1 MINRLKI
8 FTESVSQMDIGPA
21 EVSAL
26 TKLFKVCLESALM
39 LDDEENKEYDTDTS
53 GYDFSEDDYYTG
65 NKNERPSKYDSEYDD
80 VDEPDT
86 RLSGE
91 LRDELKTDRSIWR
104 DDDFGLNT
112 PPEQTE
118 NIDYESNV
126 GTSLVNAYIKFA
138 PKLLDKNLC
147 TAEDVDNMGKF
158 IDWLIKKFNSID
170 ASKYMQRFVNM
181 YSPDNK
187 SRSKTKK
194 ILGDGGEL
202 DKALDFFSKGQPVI
216 TLLKEIKKD
225 LGDKLSKASLSSDS
239 NIFSGAKDD
248 PDNAIEGLNERPND
262 SSIFS
267 VAKDINRYVT
277 QKFNS
282 VDGARDIY
290 TVNEFAEDDTGF
302 DNSTELDAYLPPA
315 EDNVPMAADTNTMS
329 NYTETNAQK
338 NTESETD
345 SDTDAQKNTE
355 SETDSDKRFPVDTD
369 PKDVD
374 DAITS
379 FINFVPTV
387 DIPEAELNTFINEVD
402 NNKRSKAKSI
412 ADKRVSLTHEHH
424 GDVANASTLK
434 RGSRIFAGLKRR

>member
-1 MINRLKI
+1 MTNRLKL
-8 FTESVSQMDIGPA
+8 FTESVSKMDIGPA

-39 LDDEENKEYDTDTS
+39 LDDEENKEYDTDTA

-65 NKNERPSKYDSEYDD
+65 DKDERPSKYDSEYDN
-80 VDEPDT
+80 VDDPDT
-86 RLSGE
+86 TLPGE
-91 LRDELKTDRSIWR
+91 RRDELKKDQSIWR

-112 PPEQTE
+112 PSEQTE

-126 GTSLVNAYIKFA
+126 GTSLANAYIKFA

-147 TAEDVDNMGKF
+147 TAEDTDNMGKF

-170 ASKYMQRFVNM
+170 ASNYMQRFVNM
-181 YSPDNK
+181 YSPENK

-216 TLLKEIKKD
+216 TLLKEIKKA
-225 LGDKLSKASLSSDS
+225 LRDKLSKASLSKASLSNDPSD
-239 NIFSGAKDD
+239 
-248 PDNAIEGLNERPND
+248 D

-267 VAKDINRYVT
+267 VAKDINRFVT

-290 TVNEFAEDDTGF
+290 TDDEFAEDDTGL
-302 DNSTELDAYLPPA
+302 DNRPELDAYLPPA
-315 EDNVPMAADTNTMS
+315 EGNVPMAADTNAMS
-329 NYTETNAQK
+329 NYTENNAK
-338 NTESETD
+338 ENAESD
-345 SDTDAQKNTE
+345 
-355 SETDSDKRFPVDTD
+355 TDSDKRFPVDSD

-387 DIPEAELNTFINEVD
+387 DIPEDELNAFINEVD
-402 NNKRSKAKSI
+402 NKKRSKAKSI
-412 ADKRVSLTHEHH
+412 ADKRANITHEHH

-434 RGSRIFAGLKRR
+434 RGSQVFAGLKRR

>member
-1 MINRLKI
+1 MTNRLKL

-39 LDDEENKEYDTDTS
+39 LDDEENKEYDTDTA

-65 NKNERPSKYDSEYDD
+65 DKNNRPSMYDAEYDD
-80 VDEPDT
+80 VDEPET
-86 RLSGE
+86 TLPGE
-91 LRDELKTDRSIWR
+91 RRDELKKDQSIWR
-104 DDDFGLNT
+104 DDDIGWNT

-126 GTSLVNAYIKFA
+126 GTSLANAYIKFA

-147 TAEDVDNMGKF
+147 TAEDTENMGKF
-158 IDWLIKKFNSID
+158 IDWLIRKFNSID
-170 ASKYMQRFVNM
+170 ASNYMQRFVNM
-181 YSPDNK
+181 YSPENK

-216 TLLKEIKKD
+216 TLLKEIKNA
-225 LGDKLSKASLSSDS
+225 LSDKLSKASLSNNPSNDTSNDTSDDTS
-239 NIFSGAKDD
+239 EDSSEDSSDG
-248 PDNAIEGLNERPND
+248 

-267 VAKDINRYVT
+267 VAKDINRFVT

-290 TVNEFAEDDTGF
+290 TDDAFAEDGTGL
-302 DNSTELDAYLPPA
+302 DDRPELDAYLPPA
-315 EDNVPMAADTNTMS
+315 EGNVPMAADTNAMG
-329 NYTETNAQK
+329 NYAEK
-338 NTESETD
+338 
-345 SDTDAQKNTE
+345 
-355 SETDSDKRFPVDTD
+355 TDSDKRFPVDSD

-374 DAITS
+374 DAIAS

-387 DIPEAELNTFINEVD
+387 DIPEDELNAFINEVD
-402 NNKRSKAKSI
+402 NKKRSKAKSI
-412 ADKRVSLTHEHH
+412 ADKRASITHEHH

-434 RGSRIFAGLKRR
+434 RGSHVFAGLKRR